1 MSDQHLSKLAF
12 SSLGLPRE
20 LMQGIEKAGF
30 SYCTPI
36 QAETLP
42 LALQGLDVAGQAQTG
57 TGKTAAFLLALMHHL
72 LKHPAARRK
81 PNQPRALVLAPTR
94 ELAVQIHKDAEQ
106 LGAHSGFRF
115 GVVYGGAGYDTQ
127 RTMLETGVDVLIGT
141 PGRIIDYFKQHVFD
155 LKAAQVMVL
164 DEADRMF
171 DLGFIADVR
180 FILRRLPPP
189 EQRLNMLFS
198 ATLSL
203 RVTELAY
210 EHMNNPRLIAIEPDK
225 VTADKVI
232 QKVYHTSNEEKIPL
246 LIGLLK
252 SIGAG
257 HSAGRSIVFTN
268 TKHAA
273 HRVWSYLEGN
283 GFRAAMLSGEV
294 PQNKRLKLLNDF
306 QRGELAI
313 LVATDVAARG
323 LHIPGVSHVFNYDL
337 PQSGED
343 YVHRIGRTARA
354 GASGD
359 AISFAC
365 EDYAFTM
372 PDIESYVGHKIPVA
386 RITPELLAQPLPPVK
401 SERPVLPHRPQRG
414 KPRARSSPPSRQSAR
429 RR

>member
-72 LKHPAARRK
+72 LKHPAVRRK

-94 ELAVQIHKDAEQ
+94 ELAIQIHKDAEQ

-225 VTADKVI
+225 VTADK
-232 QKVYHTSNEEKIPL
+232 
-246 LIGLLK
+246 
-252 SIGAG
+252 
-257 HSAGRSIVFTN
+257 
-268 TKHAA
+268 
-273 HRVWSYLEGN
+273 
-283 GFRAAMLSGEV
+283 
-294 PQNKRLKLLNDF
+294 
-306 QRGELAI
+306 
-313 LVATDVAARG
+313 
-323 LHIPGVSHVFNYDL
+323 
-337 PQSGED
+337 
-343 YVHRIGRTARA
+343 
-354 GASGD
+354 
-359 AISFAC
+359 
-365 EDYAFTM
+365 
-372 PDIESYVGHKIPVA
+372 
-386 RITPELLAQPLPPVK
+386 
-401 SERPVLPHRPQRG
+401 
-414 KPRARSSPPSRQSAR
+414 
-429 RR
+429 

>member
-1 MSDQHLSKLAF
+1 MSGQHLSKLAF
-12 SSLGLPRE
+12 TSLGLSKE
-20 LMQGIEKAGF
+20 LMQGIEDAGF
-30 SYCTPI
+30 AFCTPI

-42 LALQGLDVAGQAQTG
+42 LALQGQDVAGQAQTG

-72 LKHPAARRK
+72 LKHPAAARR

-94 ELAVQIHKDAEQ
+94 ELAIQIHKDAEQ

-115 GVVYGGAGYDTQ
+115 GVVYGGTGYDTQ

-171 DLGFIADVR
+171 DLGFINDVR

-210 EHMNNPRLIAIEPDK
+210 EHMNSPRLIAIEPDK
-225 VTADKVI
+225 VTVDTVT
-232 QKVYHTSNEEKIPL
+232 QRVYHTSNEEKIPL

-252 SIGAG
+252 SMDAT
-257 HSAGRSIVFTN
+257 RSIVFTN

-273 HRVWSYLEGN
+273 HKVWSYLEGN
-283 GFRAAMLSGEV
+283 GFKAAMLSGDV
-294 PQNKRLKLLNDF
+294 PQNKRIQLLNEF

-372 PDIESYVGHKIPVA
+372 PEIEDYVGHKMPVA
-386 RITPELLAQPLPPVK
+386 RITPELLAKPLPPVK
-401 SERPVLPHRPQRG
+401 SERPVPQHPSRG
-414 KPRARSSPPSRQSAR
+414 KPRARSGPPKRPAAR

>member
-1 MSDQHLSKLAF
+1 MSGQHLSKLAF
-12 SSLGLPRE
+12 TSLGLSKE
-20 LMQGIEKAGF
+20 LMQGIEDAGF
-30 SYCTPI
+30 TFCTPI

-42 LALQGLDVAGQAQTG
+42 LALQGQDVAGQAQTG

-72 LKHPAARRK
+72 LKHPAAARR

-94 ELAVQIHKDAEQ
+94 ELAIQIHKDAEQ

-171 DLGFIADVR
+171 DLGFINDVR

-210 EHMNNPRLIAIEPDK
+210 EHMNSPRLIAIEPDK
-225 VTADKVI
+225 VTVDTVT
-232 QKVYHTSNEEKIPL
+232 QRVYHTSNEEKIPL

-252 SIGAG
+252 SMDAT
-257 HSAGRSIVFTN
+257 RSIVFTN

-273 HRVWSYLEGN
+273 HKVWSYLEGN
-283 GFRAAMLSGEV
+283 GFKAAMLSGDV
-294 PQNKRLKLLNDF
+294 PQNKRIQLLNEF

-372 PDIESYVGHKIPVA
+372 PEIEEYVGHKMPVA
-386 RITPELLAQPLPPVK
+386 RITPELLAKPLPPVK
-401 SERPVLPHRPQRG
+401 SERPVPQHPSRG
-414 KPRARSSPPSRQSAR
+414 KPRARSGPPKRPAAR